1 MNLWTDIRDFLFPR
15 LCLSC
20 GKKLLQS
27 EDGLCISCFSS
38 LPYTH
43 LGNTSGNEMEK
54 CFWGRFPVVR
64 ASSLFY
70 YAKGGDVA
78 QILYAMK
85 YHARKKLCCRMGEY
99 MAGELC
105 DSGFF
110 VRNRLSAS
118 GSFVLF
124 PDCVSEDITK
134 VSFWRG
140 VYHV

>member
-1 MNLWTDIRDFLFPR
+1 
-15 LCLSC
+15 
-20 GKKLLQS
+20 
-27 EDGLCISCFSS
+27 
-38 LPYTH
+38 
-43 LGNTSGNEMEK
+43 MEK

-105 DSGFF
+105 DSGF
-110 VRNRLSAS
+110 LK
-118 GSFVLF
+118 
-124 PDCVSEDITK
+124 E
-134 VSFWRG
+134 
-140 VYHV
+140 

>member
-1 MNLWTDIRDFLFPR
+1 MPVVWEETLAKRRRTLYIL
-15 LCLSC
+15 
-20 GKKLLQS
+20 
-27 EDGLCISCFSS
+27 FSS

-85 YHARKKLCCRMGEY
+85 YHARKKLCCKMGEY

-105 DSGFF
+105 DSGF
-110 VRNRLSAS
+110 LK
-118 GSFVLF
+118 
-124 PDCVSEDITK
+124 E
-134 VSFWRG
+134 
-140 VYHV
+140 